1 MRSLLCLLACLTL
14 LGGCASKPKDPS
26 GIWINQA
33 AIDAAVDSQ
42 HLREALLAYGP
53 NLEWNLN
60 SARQQATFSNGFE
73 LADGQLSALADGLWQ
88 VSFYGEHHEVL
99 KPEGEL
105 LIQQASATWPE
116 QRFARPKV
124 KVDAAAPA
132 GSSFEYSLYEA
143 FLAGSWKIRSG
154 PGEGG
159 LVIFHADGKLDGLPG
174 AERFALCL
182 AGHCAAMGGEDDS
195 LPPSCNLPTTA
206 EGPELKVVNRSDMPS
221 DAPAAVLNDSVA
233 AGRWPPWFAA
243 RAVLRSTMCATDD
256 SGTGAPTLEGT

>member
-1 MRSLLCLLACLTL
+1 MRSFLCLLACLTL

-73 LADGQLSALADGLWQ
+73 LTDGQLSAQADGLWQ

-99 KPEGEL
+99 KPEGAL

-124 KVDAAAPA
+124 KVDATAPA

-182 AGHCAAMGGEDDS
+182 AGDCAAMSGEYDS
-195 LPPSCNLPTTA
+195 LWLQLGQ
-206 EGPELKVVNRSDMPS
+206 EGNEWIFVRDGDQLQIFEALNRAQPDEMP
-221 DAPAAVLNDSVA
+221 DLYP
-233 AGRWPPWFAA
+233 GPQRW
-243 RAVLRSTMCATDD
+243 L
-256 SGTGAPTLEGT
+256 LERD

>member
-1 MRSLLCLLACLTL
+1 MRSFLCLLACLTL

-73 LADGQLSALADGLWQ
+73 LADGQLNAQADGLWQ

-99 KPEGEL
+99 KPEGAL

-182 AGHCAAMGGEDDS
+182 AGDCAAMSGEYDS
-195 LPPSCNLPTTA
+195 LWLQLGQEGNEWIFVRDGDQLQIFEALNRAQPDEMPDLYP
-206 EGPELKVVNRSDMPS
+206 GPE
-221 DAPAAVLNDSVA
+221 
-233 AGRWPPWFAA
+233 RW
-243 RAVLRSTMCATDD
+243 L
-256 SGTGAPTLEGT
+256 LERD

>member
-73 LADGQLSALADGLWQ
+73 LADGQLSAQADGLWQ
-88 VSFYGEHHEVL
+88 VSFYGENHEVL

-182 AGHCAAMGGEDDS
+182 AGDCAAMSGEYDS
-195 LPPSCNLPTTA
+195 LWLQLGQ
-206 EGPELKVVNRSDMPS
+206 EGNEWIFVRDGDQLQIFEALNRAQSDEMP
-221 DAPAAVLNDSVA
+221 DLHP
-233 AGRWPPWFAA
+233 GPQRW
-243 RAVLRSTMCATDD
+243 L
-256 SGTGAPTLEGT
+256 LERD

>member
-1 MRSLLCLLACLTL
+1 MRSFLCLLACLTL

-42 HLREALLAYGP
+42 HLREALLAYGL

-73 LADGQLSALADGLWQ
+73 LADGQLSAQADGLWQ
-88 VSFYGEHHEVL
+88 VSFYGEHHEVF

-182 AGHCAAMGGEDDS
+182 AGDCAAMSGEYDS
-195 LPPSCNLPTTA
+195 LWLQLGQ
-206 EGPELKVVNRSDMPS
+206 EGNEWIFVRDGDQLQIFEALNRAQSDEMP
-221 DAPAAVLNDSVA
+221 DLYP
-233 AGRWPPWFAA
+233 GPQRW
-243 RAVLRSTMCATDD
+243 L
-256 SGTGAPTLEGT
+256 LERD

>member
-73 LADGQLSALADGLWQ
+73 LADGQLSAPAEGLWQ
-88 VSFYGEHHEVL
+88 VSFYGENHEVL

-182 AGHCAAMGGEDDS
+182 AGDCAAMSGEYDS
-195 LPPSCNLPTTA
+195 LWLQLGQ
-206 EGPELKVVNRSDMPS
+206 EGNEWIFVRDGDQLQIFEALNRAQPDEMP
-221 DAPAAVLNDSVA
+221 DLHP
-233 AGRWPPWFAA
+233 GPQRW
-243 RAVLRSTMCATDD
+243 L
-256 SGTGAPTLEGT
+256 LERD

>member
-1 MRSLLCLLACLTL
+1 MRSFLCLLACLTL

-73 LADGQLSALADGLWQ
+73 LADGQLSAQADGLWQ
-88 VSFYGEHHEVL
+88 
-99 KPEGEL
+99 
-105 LIQQASATWPE
+105 ATWPE

-182 AGHCAAMGGEDDS
+182 AGDCAAMSGEYDS
-195 LPPSCNLPTTA
+195 LWLQLGQ
-206 EGPELKVVNRSDMPS
+206 EGNEWIFVRDGDQLQIFEALNRAQPDEMP
-221 DAPAAVLNDSVA
+221 DLHP
-233 AGRWPPWFAA
+233 GPQRW
-243 RAVLRSTMCATDD
+243 L
-256 SGTGAPTLEGT
+256 LERD

>member
-73 LADGQLSALADGLWQ
+73 LADGQLSVQADGLWQ

-99 KPEGEL
+99 KPEGAL

-182 AGHCAAMGGEDDS
+182 AGDCAAMSGEYDS
-195 LPPSCNLPTTA
+195 LWLQLGQ
-206 EGPELKVVNRSDMPS
+206 EGNEWIFVRDGDQLQIFEALNRAQPDEMP
-221 DAPAAVLNDSVA
+221 DLHP
-233 AGRWPPWFAA
+233 GPQRW
-243 RAVLRSTMCATDD
+243 L
-256 SGTGAPTLEGT
+256 LERD

>member
-73 LADGQLSALADGLWQ
+73 LADGQLSAQADGLWQ
-88 VSFYGEHHEVL
+88 VSFYGEHHEVF
-99 KPEGEL
+99 KPEAEL

-124 KVDAAAPA
+124 KFDAAAPA

-182 AGHCAAMGGEDDS
+182 AGDCAAMSGEYDS
-195 LPPSCNLPTTA
+195 LWLQLGQ
-206 EGPELKVVNRSDMPS
+206 EGNEWIFVRDGDQLQIFEALNRAQPDEMP
-221 DAPAAVLNDSVA
+221 DLHP
-233 AGRWPPWFAA
+233 GPQRW
-243 RAVLRSTMCATDD
+243 L
-256 SGTGAPTLEGT
+256 LERD

>member
-1 MRSLLCLLACLTL
+1 MRSLLCLLTCLLL

-26 GIWINQA
+26 GTWINQA
-33 AIDAAVDSQ
+33 AIDAAVESQ

-73 LADGQLSALADGLWQ
+73 LAEGQLSAQADDSWQ
-88 VSFYGEHHEVL
+88 VNFYGDNHEVL
-99 KPEGEL
+99 KTQGEL

-116 QRFARPKV
+116 QRFTRPKV
-124 KVDAAAPA
+124 KVDASAPT
-132 GSSFEYSLYEA
+132 GSSFEYGLYDA

-182 AGHCAAMGGEDDS
+182 AGDCAAMSGEYDS
-195 LPPSCNLPTTA
+195 LWLQLGQ
-206 EGPELKVVNRSDMPS
+206 EGNEWIFTRKGDQLQIFEALNRAQSDEMP
-221 DAPAAVLNDSVA
+221 DLYP
-233 AGRWPPWFAA
+233 GPQRW
-243 RAVLRSTMCATDD
+243 L
-256 SGTGAPTLEGT
+256 LERD

>member
-73 LADGQLSALADGLWQ
+73 LADGQLSVQADGLWQ

-182 AGHCAAMGGEDDS
+182 AGDCAAMSGEYDS
-195 LPPSCNLPTTA
+195 LWLQLGQ
-206 EGPELKVVNRSDMPS
+206 EGNEWIFVRDGDQLQIFEALNRAQPDEMP
-221 DAPAAVLNDSVA
+221 DLYP
-233 AGRWPPWFAA
+233 GQQRW
-243 RAVLRSTMCATDD
+243 L
-256 SGTGAPTLEGT
+256 LERD

>member
-73 LADGQLSALADGLWQ
+73 LADGQLSAQADGLWQ
-88 VSFYGEHHEVL
+88 VSFYGENHEVL

-182 AGHCAAMGGEDDS
+182 AGDCAAMSGEYDS
-195 LPPSCNLPTTA
+195 LWLQLGQ
-206 EGPELKVVNRSDMPS
+206 EGNEWIFVRDGDQLQIFEALNRAQPDEMP
-221 DAPAAVLNDSVA
+221 DLYP
-233 AGRWPPWFAA
+233 GPQRW
-243 RAVLRSTMCATDD
+243 L
-256 SGTGAPTLEGT
+256 LERD

>member
-1 MRSLLCLLACLTL
+1 MRSLLCLLTCLLL

-26 GIWINQA
+26 GTWINQA
-33 AIDAAVDSQ
+33 AIDAAVESQ

-73 LADGQLSALADGLWQ
+73 LAEGQLSAQADGSWQ
-88 VSFYGEHHEVL
+88 VNFNAENNEAL
-99 KPEGEL
+99 KPQADL
-105 LIQQASATWPE
+105 LIQQASAIWPE

-124 KVDAAAPA
+124 KVDAGAPV
-132 GSSFEYSLYEA
+132 GSSFEYSLYDA
-143 FLAGSWKIRSG
+143 FLAGNWKIRSG

-182 AGHCAAMGGEDDS
+182 AGDCAAMSGEYDS
-195 LPPSCNLPTTA
+195 LWLQLGQ
-206 EGPELKVVNRSDMPS
+206 EGNEWIFTRKGDQLQIFEALNRAQSDEMLDLYPGS
-221 DAPAAVLNDSVA
+221 Q
-233 AGRWPPWFAA
+233 RW
-243 RAVLRSTMCATDD
+243 L
-256 SGTGAPTLEGT
+256 LERD

>member
-1 MRSLLCLLACLTL
+1 MRSLLCLLACLTV

-73 LADGQLSALADGLWQ
+73 LADGQLSAQADGLWQ
-88 VSFYGEHHEVL
+88 VSFYGENHEVL

-132 GSSFEYSLYEA
+132 GSSFEYSLYEV

-182 AGHCAAMGGEDDS
+182 AGDCAAMSGEYDS
-195 LPPSCNLPTTA
+195 LWLQLGQEGNEWIFVRDGDQLQIFEALNRAQPDEMPDLYP
-206 EGPELKVVNRSDMPS
+206 GPE
-221 DAPAAVLNDSVA
+221 
-233 AGRWPPWFAA
+233 RW
-243 RAVLRSTMCATDD
+243 L
-256 SGTGAPTLEGT
+256 LERD

>member
-1 MRSLLCLLACLTL
+1 MRSFLCLLACLTL

-73 LADGQLSALADGLWQ
+73 LADGQLSAQEDGLWQ

-99 KPEGEL
+99 KPEGAL

-124 KVDAAAPA
+124 KVDATAPA

-182 AGHCAAMGGEDDS
+182 AGDCAAMSGEYDS
-195 LPPSCNLPTTA
+195 LWLQLGQEGNEWIFVRDGDQLQIFEALNRAQLDEMPDMYP
-206 EGPELKVVNRSDMPS
+206 GPE
-221 DAPAAVLNDSVA
+221 
-233 AGRWPPWFAA
+233 RW
-243 RAVLRSTMCATDD
+243 L
-256 SGTGAPTLEGT
+256 LERD

>member
-1 MRSLLCLLACLTL
+1 MRSFLCLLACLTL

-73 LADGQLSALADGLWQ
+73 LADGQLSAQADGLWQ

-99 KPEGEL
+99 KPEGAL

-124 KVDAAAPA
+124 KIDAAAPA

-182 AGHCAAMGGEDDS
+182 AGDCAAMSDEYDS
-195 LPPSCNLPTTA
+195 LWLQLGQ
-206 EGPELKVVNRSDMPS
+206 EGNEWIFVRDGDQLQIFEALNRAQPDEMP
-221 DAPAAVLNDSVA
+221 DLYP
-233 AGRWPPWFAA
+233 GQQRW
-243 RAVLRSTMCATDD
+243 L
-256 SGTGAPTLEGT
+256 LERD

>member
-14 LGGCASKPKDPS
+14 LGGCASKPQDPS

-73 LADGQLSALADGLWQ
+73 LADGQLSAPAEGLWQ
-88 VSFYGEHHEVL
+88 VSFYAEQHEVL
-99 KPEGEL
+99 KPEGAL

-124 KVDAAAPA
+124 KLDAAAPT

-143 FLAGSWKIRSG
+143 FLAGSWKIHSG

-182 AGHCAAMGGEDDS
+182 AGDCAAMSGEYDS
-195 LPPSCNLPTTA
+195 LWLQLGQ
-206 EGPELKVVNRSDMPS
+206 EGNEWIFVRDGDQLQIFEALNRAQPDEMP
-221 DAPAAVLNDSVA
+221 DLYP
-233 AGRWPPWFAA
+233 GPQRW
-243 RAVLRSTMCATDD
+243 L
-256 SGTGAPTLEGT
+256 LERD

>member
-1 MRSLLCLLACLTL
+1 MRSFLCLLACLTL

-73 LADGQLSALADGLWQ
+73 LADGQLSVQADGLWQ
-88 VSFYGEHHEVL
+88 VSFYGENHEVL

-124 KVDAAAPA
+124 KVDATAPA

-182 AGHCAAMGGEDDS
+182 AGDCAAMSGEYDS
-195 LPPSCNLPTTA
+195 LWLQLGQEGNEWIFVRDGDQLQIFEALNRAQPDEMPDLYP
-206 EGPELKVVNRSDMPS
+206 GPE
-221 DAPAAVLNDSVA
+221 
-233 AGRWPPWFAA
+233 RW
-243 RAVLRSTMCATDD
+243 L
-256 SGTGAPTLEGT
+256 LERD

>member
-1 MRSLLCLLACLTL
+1 MRSFLCLLACLTL

-73 LADGQLSALADGLWQ
+73 LADGQLSVQTDGLWQ

-99 KPEGEL
+99 KPEGAL

-124 KVDAAAPA
+124 KIDAAAPA

-182 AGHCAAMGGEDDS
+182 AGDCAAMSGEYDS
-195 LPPSCNLPTTA
+195 LWLQLGQ
-206 EGPELKVVNRSDMPS
+206 EGNEWIFVRDGDQLQIFEALNRAQPDEMP
-221 DAPAAVLNDSVA
+221 DLYP
-233 AGRWPPWFAA
+233 GPQRW
-243 RAVLRSTMCATDD
+243 L
-256 SGTGAPTLEGT
+256 LERD